1 MQFDWSNYLLNWL
14 SLVCFKFLNM
24 QLPLFLYFDLQPINS
39 KIYIQ
44 TNLCSQFANCFKLL
58 KSNGKSLFKNKNNVF
73 LHLLDYLLLTL
84 NIYFGGGGVNY
95 ANQQGKKTFIKKD
108 NNPCIFLSNRP
119 FFTITKGNSI
129 FEILIRIQY
138 LSNLCLLLFRKDE
151 ITSLQKQKIKIKMSR
166 RRRRRNHERIYI
178 STIPPLCIRLTWSKN
193 INHLSY
199 KFLREKNK
207 NPKKL
212 N

>member
-1 MQFDWSNYLLNWL
+1 M
-14 SLVCFKFLNM
+14 
-24 QLPLFLYFDLQPINS
+24 PINR
-39 KIYIQ
+39 
-44 TNLCSQFANCFKLL
+44 
-58 KSNGKSLFKNKNNVF
+58 GE
-73 LHLLDYLLLTL
+73 
-84 NIYFGGGGVNY
+84 
-95 ANQQGKKTFIKKD
+95 KTFIKKD
-108 NNPCIFLSNRP
+108 NHPCIILSNRP

-166 RRRRRNHERIYI
+166 RRRRNHERIYI